1 MRGPAAEASIVAQ
14 SRAAKVLP
22 GEEGVWIL
30 VLGDLIVFGLFFI
43 TYLYY
48 RAREAEVFDRSQAL
62 LNVHFGVINTLLL
75 LTSSWFVVMGVEA
88 MRNGRNER
96 AKTLWHLAFLCGAG
110 FCAIK
115 AIEYTEKFHEGIT
128 LVTNNFFM
136 YYFMYT
142 GIHLLHVVIGLGVLI
157 FLICKTDE
165 AAPRDVP
172 LFESGATFWH
182 MVDLLWIMLFPLLYL
197 VR

>member
-1 MRGPAAEASIVAQ
+1 MKGPSIISPA
-14 SRAAKVLP
+14 RPAKVLP

-30 VLGDLIVFGLFFI
+30 VLGDMLVFGLFFI

-48 RAREAEVFDRSQAL
+48 RAQEADLFDRSQAL
-62 LNVHFGVINTLLL
+62 LNVHLGVINTLLL
-75 LTSSWFVVMGVEA
+75 LTSSWFVVMAVEA
-88 MRNGRNER
+88 VQNGRTRR
-96 AKTLWHLAFLCGAG
+96 AKTLLQLAFLCGAG

-115 AIEYTEKFHEGIT
+115 VIEYTEKFCQGIS
-128 LVTNNFFM
+128 LVTNDFFM

-142 GIHLLHVVIGLGVLI
+142 GIHLLHVAIGLGVLL
-157 FLICKTDE
+157 FLMHSTDG
-165 AAPRDVP
+165 ATPQDAR

>member
-1 MRGPAAEASIVAQ
+1 MSGRATEASIAAQ
-14 SRAAKVLP
+14 ARPEKVLP

-30 VLGDLIVFGLFFI
+30 VLGDMIVFGLFFI

-48 RAREAEVFDRSQAL
+48 RAQEADLFERSQSL
-62 LNVHFGVINTLLL
+62 LNVDLGVLNTLLL

-88 MRNGRNER
+88 VRDGRNR
-96 AKTLWHLAFLCGAG
+96 GAKALLRLAFLCGAG

-115 AIEYTEKFHEGIT
+115 AIEYTEKFRDGIT
-128 LVTNNFFM
+128 LVTNDFFM

-142 GIHLLHVVIGLGVLI
+142 GIHLLHVAIGLGVLL
-157 FLICKTDE
+157 FLMHKTD
-165 AAPRDVP
+165 AATPRDAP

>member
-1 MRGPAAEASIVAQ
+1 MRGRAGEASVVVKTHP
-14 SRAAKVLP
+14 AKMLP

-30 VLGDLIVFGLFFI
+30 VLGDMIVFGLFFV

-48 RAREAEVFDRSQAL
+48 RGQEAELFDRSQAL
-62 LNVHFGVINTLLL
+62 LNLHFGVINTLLL

-88 MRNGRNER
+88 VRDGQHRR
-96 AKTLWHLAFLCGAG
+96 AKSLLRLAFLCGAG

-115 AIEYTEKFHEGIT
+115 ALEYTEAFREGVT

-136 YYFMYT
+136 FYFIYT
-142 GIHLLHVVIGLGVLI
+142 GIHLLHVAIGLGVLL
-157 FLICKTDE
+157 FLMHKTE
-165 AAPRDVP
+165 TAAAEDVRV
-172 LFESGATFWH
+172 FESGATFWH

>member
-1 MRGPAAEASIVAQ
+1 MSGHAAEEQGVA
-14 SRAAKVLP
+14 RARPEKMLP

-30 VLGDLIVFGLFFI
+30 VLGDMIVFGLFFI

-48 RAREAEVFDRSQAL
+48 RAQETDLFNHAQAL
-62 LNVHFGVINTLLL
+62 LNLHFGVINTLLL

-88 MRNGRNER
+88 VREGCNRR
-96 AKTLWHLAFLCGAG
+96 AKAFLRAAFLCGAG

-115 AIEYTEKFHEGIT
+115 AIEYTEKFQEGVT
-128 LVTNNFFM
+128 LVTNDFFM

-142 GIHLLHVVIGLGVLI
+142 GIHLLHVVIGLGVLL
-157 FLICKTDE
+157 FLMQKTDG
-165 AAPRDVP
+165 AAPQDAR
-172 LFESGATFWH
+172 LFECGATFWH

>member
-1 MRGPAAEASIVAQ
+1 MRRSAGEASVVAHA
-14 SRAAKVLP
+14 RPAKVLP
-22 GEEGVWIL
+22 GEEGVWVL
-30 VLGDLIVFGLFFI
+30 VFGDMIVFGLFFV

-48 RAREAEVFDRSQAL
+48 MGLEAELFERSQAL

-88 MRNGRNER
+88 VRDGHNRR
-96 AKTLWHLAFLCGAG
+96 AKALLRLAFLCGAG

-115 AIEYTEKFHEGIT
+115 ALEYTEAFREGVT

-136 YYFMYT
+136 FYFMYT
-142 GIHLLHVVIGLGVLI
+142 GIHLLHVAIGLAVLL
-157 FLICKTDE
+157 FLIHETE
-165 AAPRDVP
+165 AATPQDAR